1 MQAIF
6 PAKKLLFSG
15 ALLLVACA
23 SSFAQGGKSK
33 AAAPQGGAKLA
44 YVNID
49 TLEVRCTFL
58 AQKREEINQRHD
70 RLEAEID
77 KSYEQ
82 LQKEEEALEKKMKG
96 NRMTE
101 SESEAAQK
109 RINSMQQSVENRKQE
124 LTDMIS
130 KDQEDFAA
138 SLKGSL
144 NAFLDDY
151 NKTWHYDCVLS
162 YSSTDL
168 RVLYVNKQ
176 LDITNDVVNGMNA
189 NPQKGVKKK
198 NK

>member
-1 MQAIF
+1 MQTLF
-6 PAKKLLFSG
+6 SSKKLLFSG
-15 ALLLVACA
+15 VLLVASCVT
-23 SSFAQGGKSK
+23 SFAQGSKSK
-33 AAAPQGGAKLA
+33 AAAPQGFAKLA

-49 TLEVRCTFL
+49 TMEVRCTFL
-58 AQKREEINQRHD
+58 AQKREEINQKHD
-70 RLEAEID
+70 KLEAEID
-77 KSYEQ
+77 KLYEQ
-82 LQKEEEALEKKMKG
+82 LQKEEEAMEKKMKG

-101 SESEAAQK
+101 SESDAAQK
-109 RINSMQQSVENRKQE
+109 RLNSMQQTVENRKQE

-130 KDQEDFAA
+130 KDQDDFAT